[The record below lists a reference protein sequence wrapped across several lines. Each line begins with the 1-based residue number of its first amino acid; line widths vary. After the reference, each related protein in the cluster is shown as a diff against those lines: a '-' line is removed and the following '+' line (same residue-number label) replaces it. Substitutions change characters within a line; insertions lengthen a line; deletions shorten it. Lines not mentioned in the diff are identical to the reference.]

1 MTMTEKLKSTVQIP
15 NWVIIL
21 FFPIFVTFLSFL
33 INVSVKAAT
42 IKERVDQHSI
52 ELSKKASQSDVDRIY
67 ITLDRIENKIDKLT
81 TEH

>member
-1 MTMTEKLKSTVQIP
+1 MTMTEKLRTTVQIP
-15 NWVIIL
+15 NWIIIL
-21 FFPIFVTFLSFL
+21 FIPIFITFLSFL

-42 IKERVDQHSI
+42 IKERVNQHTI
-52 ELSKKASQSDVDRIY
+52 ELTKKASQSDVERIY